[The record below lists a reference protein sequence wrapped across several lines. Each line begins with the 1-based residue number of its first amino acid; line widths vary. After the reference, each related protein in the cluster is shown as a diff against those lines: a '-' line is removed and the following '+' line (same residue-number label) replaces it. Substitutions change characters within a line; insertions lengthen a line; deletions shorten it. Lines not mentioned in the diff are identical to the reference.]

1 MTMTMAMTITGMYPY
16 PIDWMDLPPAQ
27 MEYLKMF
34 NVDVKRDARQIDVHV
49 TRPTCSAQAFAN
61 AIIVETQIKKV
72 TKVILM
78 LTILMKISLVM
89 NIKRTERHPVLLL
102 PVNSVLVSRIVYMH
116 YIINFYIKMD
126 RCNIVL
132 L

>member
-1 MTMTMAMTITGMYPY
+1 MTMTMAMTMTGMNPY

-49 TRPTCSAQAFAN
+49 TRPTCSEQAFAN
-61 AIIVETQIKKV
+61 AIIVQTQIKKV
-72 TKVILM
+72 MKVILM
-78 LTILMKISLVM
+78 LKILMKITLMM
-89 NIKRTERHPVLLL
+89 NIKRTERHAVLHL
-102 PVNSVLVSRIVYMH
+102 PVNYVSVSRIVYMQ

>member
-1 MTMTMAMTITGMYPY
+1 MTLTMAMTMTGMYPY
-16 PIDWMDLPPAQ
+16 PIDWMDLPTSQ

-34 NVDVKRDARQIDVHV
+34 NVDVKRDARQTDAHV
-49 TRPTCSAQAFAN
+49 TRPTCSAQAFASG
-61 AIIVETQIKKV
+61 IIVQTQIKKMM
-72 TKVILM
+72 KVILT
-78 LTILMKISLVM
+78 LTILMKITLMM

-116 YIINFYIKMD
+116 YIINFYIKLD

>member
-89 NIKRTERHPVLLL
+89 NIKRTERHPVVLL

-116 YIINFYIKMD
+116 YIINFYKMD